1 MSFEI
6 QNLVVQAKVSPDGP
20 PQPEADPHDGPEDGQ
35 PARDLLAV
43 LPRLLRNE
51 ARKLRPGVFSSPSR
65 PRFNR

>member
-6 QNLVVQAKVSPDGP
+6 QNLVVQAKVSPDAP
-20 PQPEADPHDGPEDGQ
+20 PHPEADPHDGPEDAL
-35 PARDLLAV
+35 PDRNLLAA

-51 ARKLRPGVFSSPSR
+51 ARKIRPGAFSSPSR